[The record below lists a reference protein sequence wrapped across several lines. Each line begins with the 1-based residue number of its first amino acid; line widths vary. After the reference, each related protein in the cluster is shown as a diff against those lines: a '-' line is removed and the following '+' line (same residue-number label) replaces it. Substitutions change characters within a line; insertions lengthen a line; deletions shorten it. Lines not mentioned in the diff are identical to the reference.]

1 MEKNTNNLNLM
12 KKLIESLKN
21 DNEILF
27 IITKLINELQNLDPV
42 WNNTVNKILK
52 YKINNKFKN
61 KIKSFFNNIKSKNYL
76 LILNILLESYDTI
89 DDLPEHIQEKS
100 FYVILKELTFI
111 FNENNITFQQNYKKS
126 LKFLKQFRLT
136 LLS

>member
-61 KIKSFFNNIKSKNYL
+61 KIKLFFNNIKSKNYL

-89 DDLPEHIQEKS
+89 DDLPDHIQEKS